1 MAVTDDEPPRWT
13 GPSRSQLKR
22 DAEAVRK
29 LGERL
34 TEMTLPQRSKLPLDD
49 ELLAAID
56 ECRKLKRNAR
66 LRQLRQLGAM
76 LRSRD
81 LQPLR
86 EALGEVA
93 GVTATSV
100 AIDQQ
105 AESWRTR
112 LLDGGDSALTELLDA
127 HPAADGQRI
136 RQLAR
141 QARSLTDKN
150 AEGARA
156 KRARRELLRALRD
169 LG

>member
-1 MAVTDDEPPRWT
+1 MADDERPQWT

-34 TEMTLPQRSKLPLDD
+34 TQMTDVQLSRLPLDED
-49 ELLAAID
+49 LRDAIA
-56 ECRKLKRNAR
+56 ECHGLKKNAR
-66 LRQLRQLGAM
+66 LRQLRSLGAM
-76 LRSRD
+76 MRGRD

-86 EALGEVA
+86 EALGEVN
-93 GVTATSV
+93 GVLGAVV
-100 AIDQQ
+100 AVDQQ

-112 LLDGGDSALTELLDA
+112 LLADGDTALAELLDA
-127 HPAADGQRI
+127 HPNADGQRI

-141 QARSLTDKN
+141 QARSLT
-150 AEGARA
+150 ARQPEGAQA